1 MHASEALHPWWG
13 YNAKQDIKT
22 ETISGIH
29 HILQSMLSSSGEKVQ
44 LPRTPVSL
52 LLLLVTSVVSDSL
65 PPHRQQPTRLPCPWD
80 SPGRSTGVGC
90 HFLLECMKVKV
101 KSLSCVQPLAT
112 PMDCSLP
119 GSSIHGIFQARVLE
133 AWKNHDNASNA
144 YVGLWRM
151 RADQEVGIG
160 HEWMCVSC
168 YGCRKAP
175 GSETV
180 GWWRSNLQQRTQLQY
195 HIARL

>member
-80 SPGRSTGVGC
+80 PPDKNTGVGC
-90 HFLLECMKVKV
+90 HFLLQRVKVKSESEVAQSCPTLCDPLDCSPPGSAVPRILQARTLEWVAISFSNPWKWKVKV
-101 KSLSCVQPLAT
+101 KWLSRVQLFVT
-112 PMDCSLP
+112 PWT
-119 GSSIHGIFQARVLE
+119 A
-133 AWKNHDNASNA
+133 A
-144 YVGLWRM
+144 YLGLLCPWDFPSKSTGVGCHCLL
-151 RADQEVGIG
+151 
-160 HEWMCVSC
+160 H
-168 YGCRKAP
+168 
-175 GSETV
+175 
-180 GWWRSNLQQRTQLQY
+180 L
-195 HIARL
+195 